1 MRIVVKL
8 FAIVRERLG
17 VSEIALELR
26 EGQTV
31 ADLRRRLV
39 ESHGDAAPM
48 LGKCAIAVNRVY
60 AAGDAV
66 LHEGDEVAVIPPVSG
81 G

>member
-1 MRIVVKL
+1 MRVVVRL
-8 FAIVRERLG
+8 FAIVRDKIG
-17 VSEIALELR
+17 VSEIALDLR

-31 ADLRRRLV
+31 AELRQRLV
-39 ESHGDAAPM
+39 ESYGDTAPM

-60 AAGDAV
+60 AAKDAV
-66 LHEGDEVAVIPPVSG
+66 LREGDEIAVIPPVSG